1 MHRSVSRRPAARR
14 IMQPSSAK
22 LGRIQVVA
30 SKEHLEALMQ
40 SDITA
45 AKTAPLFDAQ
55 LTSTV
60 FVWFRS

>member
-1 MHRSVSRRPAARR
+1 
-14 IMQPSSAK
+14 MQPSSAK